1 MKISMKRVAAL
12 LLALVMVIGLLP
24 VMNNVVD
31 AVDVSGSLTDKSV
44 GLSYATDGSPNA
56 NTSGWSANG
65 NAITGNLQGVK
76 KAAVYMNATS
86 TLTITNN
93 KSAAANLSFDY
104 STTTLNS
111 GSATIDGQTATS
123 GSFSKKLAAGE
134 SVEIVLSVSRTTGNK
149 DNAMSISITNLI
161 LASAS
166 NTAVTTTFEAPAF
179 GSYTVAYGDQTLTVA
194 AGTSSQTASNL
205 PSVSY
210 TFTANPGTGYKMVGW
225 YNVTTDKYLGTNL
238 TYTGSFEEACTVKAV
253 VVPNDT
259 AVFMTGSNY
268 YADLNDAVAYAQ
280 SKGLNQITLVQGG
293 ILPAGEYTIP
303 AGITL
308 LIPMDNEY
316 TVTRTDDPDFVV
328 APEYTT
334 EYTAPYAYLTLTM
347 ADGASLIVNGTLDVE
362 SKHTTLQGS
371 KNTGG
376 RPCGAYG
383 AIYMNP
389 NADITVNN
397 GANLYAWG
405 YIYGEGNVVAESGSK
420 VYEIMQVTDFPG
432 GSNMSQFVD
441 TDPTYDVDG
450 DGNPSNDYFKTFP
463 FSQYYVQNIEVA
475 LTLKAGAA
483 EYVYLTMTAG
493 GQSMGLPVRFIGEGG
508 MFVPGEGGTIVKDYD
523 PSTDRLNV
531 TVNGNASMAGI
542 ALDLGGTKYEGAV
555 EDVLGTSK
563 VDSAS
568 FILTLNSNITI
579 NINSGIT
586 TVKQDL
592 SLLPGVEI
600 NIAEEATLVVAE
612 RTYADGEYDNL
623 TVYGTYT
630 GYNIYVWD
638 LDNWGKFVFS
648 HKYLSALTY
657 SPTSGRYTR
666 TYDDLKDVTIDINGT
681 VICEG
686 YIYSTVNFDDELWVP
701 VEGAG
706 AAVISTGKTGT
717 LVLQNGPGPEDMAYC
732 LDGSS
737 SCDSA
742 VFVDSVWLLN
752 GDGSYV
758 LTEGCEPGTTY
769 GYCDVHDLWYT
780 EGHGNCIVIN
790 TFEVTWIVNGV
801 GAPEE
806 YLLGDV
812 PSYKGGVP
820 TKPANGCVSY
830 TFAGWATSANGAV
843 LTELPAVTGDAVYF
857 AVFSESTVHVGDNNQ
872 DHNCDGNCGEKLS
885 SCVDANQNHK
895 CDYTGCQAV
904 LTACED
910 ADENHFC
917 DYIECQKYMS
927 NCVDNDQD
935 HYCDFASCGGML
947 TVCDDVDLDH
957 KCDYTGCNKVMST
970 CIDTDKDHYC
980 DYTGCNDKISIC
992 ADTNYDHKCDYV
1004 GCQETISSCIDA
1016 NNDHKCD
1023 YAGCKVNITA
1033 CKDLNQDHKCDYA
1046 GCQAVLTACEDA
1058 NEDHFCDYVGCQECM
1073 SDCVD
1078 NNQDHYCDFE
1088 GCGIQNSSCADR
1100 NNDHKCDYTGCNKVL
1115 STCRDNDNNHYC
1127 DYQTN
1132 CGKKL
1137 SDCEDKDQDHKCDY
1151 TGCKKTLSSC
1161 EDKNYDHQCDF
1172 AKCDNVLS
1180 SCVDNNADHKCD
1192 FAGCQAT
1199 MTECRDDN
1207 LDHYCDYQT
1216 NCGKKLSN
1224 CVDSDE
1230 NHYCD
1235 YAGCQDL
1242 LSDCEDNDF
1251 NHQCDFAGCNEITSI
1266 CEDID
1271 EDHFCDYVGC
1281 GLRLT
1286 YCEDANF
1293 NHYCDYVGCEDILS
1307 NCEDADEDHCC
1318 DYEGCG
1324 NVLSTCEDLNNNHYC
1339 DYAGCGEELSTCV
1352 DANNDHKCDYNGCK
1366 AKLSNCI
1373 DANRD
1378 HYCDYEGCN
1387 VKLSGCIDI
1396 NYDHLCDYVG
1406 CGDVLTQCRDFDEDH
1421 FCDYYNCLA
1430 EMSVCEDADNDHYCD
1445 YEGCQCVLSDHNW
1458 VAAGCLTNGYCDICG
1473 GAGEP
1478 AKGHGFS
1485 EGWEYIEDSEV
1496 HNVICKDCYDYS
1508 YTEAHSYDENHNC
1521 VCGSVEFYTITF
1533 MDGNK
1538 VHTTYGAPYGLP
1550 ANFYGMPIPQAPSGY
1565 EWAGW
1570 YTADGI
1576 RVNPGTVW
1584 DRDVVCYATWSKIVY
1599 TVNWIVDGSSTQ
1611 ETYEYGAKI
1620 NFVAPSKTGYTF
1632 TGWMIDGEIY
1642 QTTDS
1647 YIVTGAVTA
1656 TATWQINSYKITFRV
1671 NGIVSNVETVVY
1683 GTQITQHWLLSK
1695 GLCDLNGYSLL
1706 GWTVT
1711 YSIKQNPNN
1720 YNFTM
1725 PAQDFYADAI
1735 LAINTYTVTW
1745 IVDGTSINETYNYG
1759 DTPAFKGST
1768 DKANDGCAAYVFT
1781 GWDKELVTVTG
1792 NMTYI
1797 AQYEQVEDHVGFPLL
1812 ESNKDGK
1819 THNVCC
1825 SACHEVVYANVD
1837 HSADEDTGRCGC
1849 GVIQV
1854 SIIGDD
1860 CIFSDAFVP
1869 TDRGFCVYVEPD
1881 TDFSANL
1888 TYIAGSR
1895 YTMIVASENP
1905 MIKTGTNKLT
1915 ITKEEAAEI
1924 ADNGYRV
1931 MLNAC
1936 WRVEIRLNGGAIT
1949 EQYKAM
1955 LDAFGYAYSED
1966 ALDMMAP
1973 VYGNLDLVSITPAFV
1988 REGYTLIGFQDE
2000 EGNFYSVAEE
2010 ELYFE
2015 TDKDTYLV
2023 AIWQCDHNWDDAT
2036 CTAPKTC
2043 SVCGDIEGEA
2053 LGHGHTQGWAY
2064 VAGTQEHEVICKD
2077 CCGYSYTEAHSYVD
2091 GVCVCEAVDSYTLT
2105 VYAMDGSVL
2114 LSTNVPYGV
2123 NVYNYVKDLVGGSVP
2138 VNVENQIGELV
2149 FTGWMDINANPIVDG
2164 YTMPAEDLEVVSN
2177 FAFTGWMKY
2186 GYIDGWVY
2194 ESLDQIQKTGWTEID
2209 GSWYYLDTETG
2220 IRAEGLTRVSY
2231 PTAPINGI
2239 TYAPNM
2245 EDVIYANNKGI
2256 LFLDATTGLFL
2267 FDENGKFLPG
2277 YTGLVG
2283 DSYAVN
2289 GYLVWHY
2296 GLVEIN
2302 GNYYYFI
2309 GDVNNGGNVMVK
2321 GCDYNVGRN
2330 TATNRSFVIG
2340 GLYTFGADGA
2350 MCMYEGITNVNGVL
2364 RYYED
2369 AQLMLGKGLTQV
2381 EENFIY
2387 VNAYGSLVVDA
2398 EYYIGANDKGVDKG
2412 IYYFDADGFIVIPEA
2427 EPGKSGLFFEE
2438 GKWFYY
2444 VDGAKAY
2451 CAGLIEIDGNLVY
2464 VKSDGSLATGVYYVT
2479 NTNGH
2484 AVIASGTKCTF
2495 DDNGILVD
2503 PFIGVQVLEEGSIR
2517 DDFDYRTDIK
2527 LNANGKLTIDV
2538 FNIWMDSDVDCV
2550 GFNVDIYALN
2560 GDYYGEIVRG
2570 EGTVEF
2576 DLPAGEY
2583 TVILY
2588 VAWFDDADE
2597 DLLGHGKGNLDY
2609 KITFTSDGTP
2619 LNGIVDGY
2627 YYVDGHIGYAAGLI
2641 VIDGILYY
2649 VRSNGQIVTDCQYWI
2664 TNVNDTGY
2672 EPGLY
2677 EFDCDGWM
2685 YEIYVE
2691 TFTGI
2696 KDGYF
2701 YIEDEVAYAAGLK
2714 QYNGGYVYVR
2724 SNGQIATGKYWITNH
2739 NGLLPEGFYDFGE
2752 NGIYYPAIP
2761 ENAQLL
2767 MEVNKNVDTD
2777 GFWDYNAIANA
2788 VRASADGH
2796 IYIEVT
2802 DVTFEDELYGQGGF
2816 CIAFDGSYWVYQWD
2830 EVYKVGTGVVMIPV
2844 PADENVVLF
2853 VNPADI
2859 NDEGFDWAYGTISYK
2874 IWSDVDCELV
2884 QGSTGE

>member
-1 MKISMKRVAAL
+1 MKISMKRIAAL
-12 LLALVMVIGLLP
+12 VVALVMVIGLLP
-24 VMNNVVD
+24 VMNNAVD
-31 AVDVSGSLTDKSV
+31 AVDVTGLTDGTI
-44 GLSYATDGSPNA
+44 GLSYNFTGSHNE
-56 NTSGWSANG
+56 NTSGWTANG
-65 NAITGNLQGVK
+65 NAITGTLQGVK
-76 KAAVYMNATS
+76 KAAIYMNATT

-93 KSAAANLSFDY
+93 KSAEANLSFDY
-104 STTTLNS
+104 SVTTTNG
-111 GSATIDGQTATS
+111 GSATIDDVSVTS
-123 GSFSKKLAAGE
+123 GSFEKKLAAGE
-134 SVEIVLSVSRTTGNK
+134 SVKVVLNVARTTNNK

-166 NTAVTTTFEAPAF
+166 NDPVTTTFEAPAF

-194 AGTSSQTASNL
+194 AGTPSQTATNL

-210 TFTANPGTGYKMVGW
+210 TLSANVGSGYKLVGW
-225 YNVTTDKYLGTNL
+225 YNVTKDAYLGTEM

-253 VVPNDT
+253 IVPKDA
-259 AVFMTGSNY
+259 AVFMAGANY
-268 YADLNDAVAYAQ
+268 FTDLNEAVEYAV
-280 SKGLNQITLVQGG
+280 SSNLKQITLVQSG
-293 ILPAGEYTIP
+293 ILPAGDYTIP

-308 LIPMDNEY
+308 LIPMDTEY
-316 TVTRTDDPDFVV
+316 TPTRTDDEDFGV

-334 EYTAPYAYLTLTM
+334 DVVTPYAFLTLTM
-347 ADGASLIVNGTLDVE
+347 ADGVNMTVNGTLDVE
-362 SKHTTLQGS
+362 SKHTSLQGS

-376 RPCGAYG
+376 RPCGPYG

-389 NADITVNN
+389 NATITVNS
-397 GANLYAWG
+397 GANLFAWG
-405 YIYGEGNVVAESGSK
+405 YVYGDGAVTASSGAK

-432 GSNMSQFVD
+432 GSNMSMFVD
-441 TDPTYDVDG
+441 TDPTFDFDG
-450 DGNPSNDYFKTFP
+450 DGNPANDYIKTFP

-475 LTLKAGAA
+475 LTLNAGAA
-483 EYVYLTMTAG
+483 EYVYITMTAG

-531 TVNGNASMAGI
+531 TVNGDSSMAGI
-542 ALDLGGTKYEGAV
+542 ALDLTGTKYEGAV
-555 EDVLGTSK
+555 EDVLQTSK

-568 FILTLNSNITI
+568 FILTLNGNITI
-579 NINSGIT
+579 NIASGTT

-600 NIAEEATLVVAE
+600 NIAENATLIVAE
-612 RTYADGEYDNL
+612 RTYADNEQDNL
-623 TVYGTYT
+623 TVFGSYT

-638 LDNWGKFVFS
+638 LDNWGKYVFG
-648 HKYLSALTY
+648 HKYLSAVTY

-666 TYDDLKDVTIDINGT
+666 TQKDLKDVKIDINGT

-686 YIYSTVNFDDELWVP
+686 YIYSTVNFDDELWMP
-701 VEGAG
+701 VDGAG
-706 AAVISTGKTGT
+706 AQVISTGKTGV

-732 LDGSS
+732 LEGSS
-737 SCDSA
+737 NVDGA
-742 VFVDSVWLLN
+742 VFVDSVWLQN

-769 GYCDVHDLWYT
+769 CYCDVHDLWYT
-780 EGHGNCIVIN
+780 EGHGNCVMVN

-806 YLLGDV
+806 YLLGAV

-857 AVFSESTVHVGDNNQ
+857 AIFTESTAHVGDNDQ
-872 DHNCDGNCGEKLS
+872 DHWCDGTCGDRLS
-885 SCVDANQNHK
+885 SCVDANQDHK
-895 CDYTGCQAV
+895 CDYTGCQV
-904 LTACED
+904 DLSSCED
-910 ADENHFC
+910 GN
-917 DYIECQKYMS
+917 M
-927 NCVDNDQD
+927 
-935 HYCDFASCGGML
+935 
-947 TVCDDVDLDH
+947 DH
-957 KCDYTGCNKVMST
+957 KCDYTGCNKIMST

-980 DYTGCNDKISIC
+980 DYIGCDDKISIC

-1023 YAGCKVNITA
+1023 YAGCKANITA
-1033 CKDLNQDHKCDYA
+1033 CRDLNQDHKCDYA
-1046 GCQAVLTACEDA
+1046 GCQAVLTACQDA
-1058 NEDHFCDYVGCQECM
+1058 DEDHLCDYAGCQERM
-1073 SDCVD
+1073 SNCVD
-1078 NNQDHYCDFE
+1078 NDQDHYCDLE
-1088 GCGIQNSSCADR
+1088 GCNVQTSDCVDR
-1100 NNDHKCDYTGCNKVL
+1100 NSDHKCDYTGCNKVM
-1115 STCRDNDNNHYC
+1115 SNCVDTNQDHKC
-1127 DYQTN
+1127 DYVGCRKVLSSCTDTN
-1132 CGKKL
+1132 
-1137 SDCEDKDQDHKCDY
+1137 QDHKCDY

-1161 EDKNYDHQCDF
+1161 EDKNYDHLCDF

-1199 MTECRDDN
+1199 MSECRDDN

-1224 CVDSDE
+1224 CVDANED
-1230 NHYCD
+1230 HYCD
-1235 YAGCQDL
+1235 YEGCKDL
-1242 LSDCEDNDF
+1242 LTECVDNDF
-1251 NHQCDFAGCNEITSI
+1251 DHLCDFAGCNEIASI
-1266 CEDID
+1266 CEDMD

-1281 GLRLT
+1281 GERT
-1286 YCEDANF
+1286 SYCEDENL
-1293 NHYCDYVGCEDILS
+1293 NHYCDYVGCEGVLS
-1307 NCEDADEDHCC
+1307 VCEDADQNHCC

-1324 NVLSTCEDLNNNHYC
+1324 NVTSTCEDLDNNHYC
-1339 DYAGCGEELSTCV
+1339 DYEGCGEELSTCV
-1352 DANNDHKCDYNGCK
+1352 DNNEDHKCDYNGCN

-1378 HYCDYEGCN
+1378 HYCDYAGCKA
-1387 VKLSGCIDI
+1387 KLSSCIDI
-1396 NYDHLCDYVG
+1396 DYDHLCDYVG

-1445 YEGCQCVLSDHNW
+1445 YIGCGMEMSDCDDADNDHYCDYAGCGERLSDCEDADNNHYCDYEGCQRVVSDHNW
-1458 VAAGCLTNGYCDICG
+1458 VAPDCVNNGYCDICG
-1473 GAGEP
+1473 GPGES
-1478 AKGHGFS
+1478 AKGHGFNK
-1485 EGWEYIEDSEV
+1485 GWEYVEDSEV

-1538 VHTTYGAPYGLP
+1538 VHTTFDAHYGLP
-1550 ANFYGMPIPQAPSGY
+1550 ANFYGMPIPQAPTGY

-1584 DRDVVCYATWSKIVY
+1584 NRDVVCYATWSKIVY
-1599 TVNWIVDGSSTQ
+1599 TVNWTVDGSSTQ
-1611 ETYEYGAKI
+1611 ENYEYGAEI
-1620 NFVAPSKTGYTF
+1620 NFAAPSKTGYTF
-1632 TGWMIDGEIY
+1632 TGWEIDGEIY

-1695 GLCDLNGYSLL
+1695 GLCNLNGYSLL

-1745 IVDGTSINETYNYG
+1745 IVDGTSITETYNYG
-1759 DTPAFKGST
+1759 EMPSFKGST
-1768 DKANDGCAAYVFT
+1768 DKANDGCVVYAFT
-1781 GWDKELVTVTG
+1781 GWDKELVSVTG
-1792 NMTYI
+1792 NETYT
-1797 AQYEQVEDHVGFPLL
+1797 ALYSTGTSHL
-1812 ESNKDGK
+1812 EGVRYTDNENG
-1819 THNVCC
+1819 THN
-1825 SACHEVVYANVD
+1825 
-1837 HSADEDTGRCGC
+1837 G
-1849 GVIQV
+1849 
-1854 SIIGDD
+1854 
-1860 CIFSDAFVP
+1860 
-1869 TDRGFCVYVEPD
+1869 
-1881 TDFSANL
+1881 
-1888 TYIAGSR
+1888 
-1895 YTMIVASENP
+1895 
-1905 MIKTGTNKLT
+1905 
-1915 ITKEEAAEI
+1915 
-1924 ADNGYRV
+1924 
-1931 MLNAC
+1931 
-1936 WRVEIRLNGGAIT
+1936 
-1949 EQYKAM
+1949 
-1955 LDAFGYAYSED
+1955 
-1966 ALDMMAP
+1966 
-1973 VYGNLDLVSITPAFV
+1973 VYG
-1988 REGYTLIGFQDE
+1988 
-2000 EGNFYSVAEE
+2000 
-2010 ELYFE
+2010 
-2015 TDKDTYLV
+2015 
-2023 AIWQCDHNWDDAT
+2023 C
-2036 CTAPKTC
+2036 
-2043 SVCGDIEGEA
+2043 CG
-2053 LGHGHTQGWAY
+2053 TAY
-2064 VAGTQEHEVICKD
+2064 VTN
-2077 CCGYSYTEAHSYVD
+2077 EAHSYVD
-2091 GVCVCEAVDSYTLT
+2091 SVCVCGAVASYTLT
-2105 VYAMDGSVL
+2105 VHAMDDSVL

-2164 YTMPAEDLEVVSN
+2164 YTMPAEDLDVVSN
-2177 FAFTGWMKY
+2177 FAFTGWIKY

-2194 ESLDQIQKTGWTEID
+2194 ESLDQIQKIGWTEID

-2231 PTAPINGI
+2231 PSVSINGI

-2245 EDVIYANNKGI
+2245 EDVKYANDKGI
-2256 LFLDATTGLFL
+2256 SFLDATTGLFL

-2381 EENFIY
+2381 GENVIY
-2387 VNAYGSLVVDA
+2387 VNAYGALIVDA

-2427 EPGKSGLFFEE
+2427 EPGKEGLHFED

-2484 AVIASGTKCTF
+2484 ASIASGTKCTF
-2495 DDNGILVD
+2495 DDNGILID
-2503 PFIGVQVLEEGSIR
+2503 PFLGEKIVEEGSIQNL
-2517 DDFDYRTDIK
+2517 YELSTEVV

-2538 FNIWMDSDVDCV
+2538 SNIYMVTGREDLGFDVTIWGLD
-2550 GFNVDIYALN
+2550 GS
-2560 GDYYGEIVRG
+2560 YYSQLVRG
-2570 EGTVEF
+2570 EGTAEF

-2583 TVILY
+2583 TVCILIAY
-2588 VAWFDDADE
+2588 FDE
-2597 DLLGHGKGNLDY
+2597 DGGVGYGKGGLDY
-2609 KITFTSDGTP
+2609 KITFIGDGSP
-2619 LNGIVDGY
+2619 LNGIVGGY
-2627 YYVDGHIGYAAGLI
+2627 YYVNGHIGYAAGLI
-2641 VIDGILYY
+2641 ELDGIYYY

-2664 TNVNDTGY
+2664 TNVNDTGF

-2677 EFDCDGWM
+2677 EFDVDGWM

-2701 YIEDEVAYAAGLK
+2701 YIEDEVAYAAGLMK
-2714 QYNGGYVYVR
+2714 YNGGYIYVR
-2724 SNGQIATGKYWITNH
+2724 SNGQVATGKYWITNH

-2752 NGIYYPAIP
+2752 NGIYYPALP

-2777 GFWDYNAIANA
+2777 GLWDSNAIANA
-2788 VRASADGH
+2788 IRASADGH
-2796 IYIEVT
+2796 IFIEVT
-2802 DVTFEDELYGQGGF
+2802 DVTFEDEIYGQGGF
-2816 CIAFDGSYWVYQWD
+2816 CIDFDGSWWVYQWED
-2830 EVYKVGTGVVMIPV
+2830 VYKVGTGVVMIPV
-2844 PADENVVLF
+2844 SANEDVICF

-2859 NDEGFDWAYGTISYK
+2859 SGNEIDFAYGTISYK

-2884 QGSTGE
+2884 QGSAGE